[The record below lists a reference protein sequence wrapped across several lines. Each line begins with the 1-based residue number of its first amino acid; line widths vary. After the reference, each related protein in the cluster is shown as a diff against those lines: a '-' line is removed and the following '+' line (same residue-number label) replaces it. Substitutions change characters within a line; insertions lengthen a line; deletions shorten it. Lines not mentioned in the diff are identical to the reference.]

1 MTEADLRALEPWF
14 ASRRIEPLRPPP
26 DCGDGSVEEEL
37 AAADEVVVDS
47 DLGAVLGSRRWSSAP
62 AAKRLRVSCRSFEL
76 ECLCSS
82 VLLDCFCQRFESV
95 VERALF
101 VCEGA
106 ALGCRLFSST
116 SELSV

>member
-37 AAADEVVVDS
+37 AAADEVVVDRIS
-47 DLGAVLGSRRWSSAP
+47 ALCLDLGAGLVPLRPSACACREGLLSSNACALRYSWIVFVNVLKAIMG
-62 AAKRLRVSCRSFEL
+62 
-76 ECLCSS
+76 
-82 VLLDCFCQRFESV
+82 
-95 VERALF
+95 RALF
-101 VCEGA
+101 VCRGA